1 MWSFNNE
8 MFFTEYKLPTPSFKM
23 PTDEIYSNDALLT
36 YEQALKRWNA
46 KIRTPEDALIRV
58 VEWRRLVLKLQLY
71 ASNPFVAKSLKEA
84 LVYLANA
91 EKKVEEMETPPRTKS
106 APEKPRGKTVP
117 TTRWRDHW
125 VPPMSW

>member
-1 MWSFNNE
+1 MWSFKNE

-23 PTDEIYSNDALLT
+23 PNEIYINDALLT
-36 YEQALKRWNA
+36 YKQALEHWNN
-46 KIRTPEDALIRV
+46 KLQTIEDARIRV
-58 VEWRRLVLKLQLY
+58 VVWRKTVVKLQLY
-71 ASNPFVAKSLKEA
+71 ALNTFVAKSLEEA
-84 LVYLANA
+84 MKYLAKA
-91 EKKVEEMETPPRTKS
+91 EEKVEEMKPLLRTKS